1 MDPARVRGVSKT
13 AGPSFRQQIR
23 PLRSCPGCNASGMVQ
38 GLFHQMPCNDCNA
51 TGLVDNETGQALAPE
66 NMVIQL
72 RLRLNRQREENDE
85 LRRQL
90 LDQAKQDNGRGYGPG
105 GQRYHGD

>member
-1 MDPARVRGVSKT
+1 
-13 AGPSFRQQIR
+13 
-23 PLRSCPGCNASGMVQ
+23 
-38 GLFHQMPCNDCNA
+38 
-51 TGLVDNETGQALAPE
+51 LVDNETGEALAPE

-72 RLRLNRQREENDE
+72 RLRLNRLHEENNE

-90 LDQAKQDNGRGYGPG
+90 LEQAKQDNGRGYGPG

>member
-1 MDPARVRGVSKT
+1 MNKR

-23 PLRSCPGCNASGMVQ
+23 PLKSCPTCKANGMIQ
-38 GLFHQMPCNDCNA
+38 GLFHQMPCHDCNA
-51 TGLVDNETGQALAPE
+51 TGLVDNETGEALAPE
-66 NMVIQL
+66 DMVIQL
-72 RLRLNRQREENDE
+72 RLRLNRQRDENNE

-90 LDQAKQDNGRGYGPG
+90 LEQAKQDNGRGYGPG